1 MPSYSDS
8 WYTEPMSR
16 HGRKAMVD
24 EDGLKDL
31 EPDQEIYSIS
41 GKAPDGY
48 YSAGMVDGGAG
59 YKDHQVFKKLPEAE
73 APETNNEPVEEKK
86 TYNDKNQ
93 DISKVQEFISPSKEI
108 TDAVQRSSAYK
119 DEMQDG
125 DQYGAYGSKKS
136 GFAERSTELFDPN
149 EGFQSNPQTSVS
161 PNGNNQAQ
169 SYMQD
174 KLSTVKNKF
183 NFKPTLS

>member
-16 HGRKAMVD
+16 HGLKAMVG
-24 EDGLKDL
+24 EDDLKGLDP
-31 EPDQEIYSIS
+31 EQEIYSIS

-48 YSAGMVDGGAG
+48 YAAGMIDGGAG
-59 YKDHQVFKKLPEAE
+59 YEDHQVFKKLPEAK
-73 APETNNEPVEEKK
+73 APETNNEPAKETKSYK
-86 TYNDKNQ
+86 DKNKG
-93 DISKVQEFISPSKEI
+93 ISKVQEFISPSKEV

-136 GFAERSTELFDPN
+136 GFAERSKGLFDPN
-149 EGFQSNPQTSVS
+149 EGFEVNPQTSVS
-161 PNGNNQAQ
+161 PYGNNQAQ
-169 SYMQD
+169 AYMQD
-174 KLSTVKNKF
+174 KLNKTKNQF
-183 NFKPTLS
+183 NFQPTLS